1 MSEFLNAIQVD
12 LLDSRRRPIL
22 AALVVAFVAALAYA
36 LLGGG
41 SSSPSLSPL
50 PVQPG
55 SAGIPVSQA
64 PANAD
69 QAVAETTSG
78 ASEQRTGS
86 SHNPFAP
93 LPGAG
98 LTATASM
105 ATATA
110 TATATAPG
118 PASSSPAAAQPGSS
132 VQGGGGTSSG
142 TGTQKASTPNVLIR
156 YHVTAQF
163 GVVPPAVEGAP
174 PQPAELKTYRQ
185 LALNQ
190 PLPSKDNAQLVFLGV
205 VLRTGDEAVFALTGA
220 AILHGDAVCLPSAT
234 QCRGIKLKVGQ
245 SETLDT
251 FDANGNPVTYQL
263 KLAAIAKHEVSA
275 SVARADAAT
284 RAARTARSGRRA
296 GASSERKTAKR
307 VGFRFDTA
315 LGGLDPAQ
323 PRRPQPAR
331 TARAAARSR

>member
-1 MSEFLNAIQVD
+1 MSEFLNAIKVD

-55 SAGIPVSQA
+55 SAGIPVSHA

-86 SHNPFAP
+86 SRNPFEP

-98 LTATASM
+98 LTATAT
-105 ATATA
+105 ATATAPA
-110 TATATAPG
+110 TATATAP
-118 PASSSPAAAQPGSS
+118 SSSPTAAQPGSS
-132 VQGGGGTSSG
+132 AQGSGGTSSG
-142 TGTQKASTPNVLIR
+142 TGTQKASTPTVLIR

-163 GVVPPAVEGAP
+163 GVVPPQVEGAP

-185 LALNQ
+185 LVLNQ

-251 FDANGNPVTYQL
+251 FDASGNPVTYEL

>member
-1 MSEFLNAIQVD
+1 MSEFLNAIKVD

-41 SSSPSLSPL
+41 SSSPSLPPL
-50 PVQPG
+50 PVRTG
-55 SAGIPVSQA
+55 SSGIPVSQA
-64 PANAD
+64 PASAD

-86 SHNPFAP
+86 SRNPFEP

-98 LTATASM
+98 LTATAT
-105 ATATA
+105 ATATAPA
-110 TATATAPG
+110 TATATAP
-118 PASSSPAAAQPGSS
+118 SSSPTAAQPGSS
-132 VQGGGGTSSG
+132 AQGSGGTSSG
-142 TGTQKASTPNVLIR
+142 TGTQKASTPNLVIR

-174 PQPAELKTYRQ
+174 PQPAELKIYRQ

-205 VLRTGDEAVFALTGA
+205 VLRTADEAVFALTGA
-220 AILHGDAVCLPSAT
+220 AILHGNAVCLPSAT

-251 FDANGNPVTYQL
+251 FDANGNPVTYEL

-307 VGFRFDTA
+307 LGFRFDAA

-323 PRRPQPAR
+323 PRRRQPAR

>member
-1 MSEFLNAIQVD
+1 MSEFLNAIKVD

-41 SSSPSLSPL
+41 SSSPSLPPL
-50 PVQPG
+50 PVRPG
-55 SAGIPVSQA
+55 SSGIPVSQA
-64 PANAD
+64 PADTD
-69 QAVAETTSG
+69 QAVAEMTSG
-78 ASEQRTGS
+78 ASQQRNGS
-86 SHNPFAP
+86 SRNPFSP

-98 LTATASM
+98 LTAAAST
-105 ATATA
+105 ATAPA
-110 TATATAPG
+110 TATATAPS
-118 PASSSPAAAQPGSS
+118 PASSSPASPQPGAS

-142 TGTQKASTPNVLIR
+142 TGTQKTSTPEVLIR

-190 PLPSKDNAQLVFLGV
+190 PLPSKANAQLVFLGV

-220 AILHGDAVCLPSAT
+220 AILHGNAVCLPSAT

-251 FDANGNPVTYQL
+251 FDANGNPVTYEL

-275 SVARADAAT
+275 SSARAHAAT
-284 RAARTARSGRRA
+284 RVARTARSGRRA
-296 GASSERKTAKR
+296 HASSERKTAKR
-307 VGFRFDTA
+307 LELRFDAA
-315 LGGLDPAQ
+315 LGGLYPAE
-323 PRRPQPAR
+323 PRKPDPAR
-331 TARAAARSR
+331 TARTAARSR

>member
-1 MSEFLNAIQVD
+1 MSEFLNAIKVD

-41 SSSPSLSPL
+41 SSSPSLPPL
-50 PVQPG
+50 PVRTG
-55 SAGIPVSQA
+55 SSGIPVSQA

-86 SHNPFAP
+86 SRNPFAP

-98 LTATASM
+98 LTTTAS
-105 ATATA
+105 TATA
-110 TATATAPG
+110 TATATAPSL
-118 PASSSPAAAQPGSS
+118 ASSLPAATQPGSS

-142 TGTQKASTPNVLIR
+142 TGTQKASTPNVVIR

-174 PQPAELKTYRQ
+174 PQPAELKIYRQ

-220 AILHGDAVCLPSAT
+220 AILHGNAVCLPSAT

-251 FDANGNPVTYQL
+251 FDANGSPVTYEL
-263 KLAAIAKHEVSA
+263 NLAAIAKHEVSA
-275 SVARADAAT
+275 SSARAHAAK
-284 RAARTARSGRRA
+284 RAARTARRGRRA
-296 GASSERKTAKR
+296 HASSERKTAKR
-307 VGFRFDTA
+307 LGLRFDAA
-315 LGGLDPAQ
+315 LGGLYPAP
-323 PRRPQPAR
+323 PRKPDPAR
-331 TARAAARSR
+331 TARTAARSR

>member
-1 MSEFLNAIQVD
+1 AIKVD

-41 SSSPSLSPL
+41 SSSPSLPPL
-50 PVQPG
+50 PVRTG
-55 SAGIPVSQA
+55 SSGIPVSQA

-86 SHNPFAP
+86 SRNPFEP

-98 LTATASM
+98 LTATAT
-105 ATATA
+105 ATATAPA
-110 TATATAPG
+110 TATATAP
-118 PASSSPAAAQPGSS
+118 SSSPTAAQPGSS
-132 VQGGGGTSSG
+132 AQGSGGTSSG
-142 TGTQKASTPNVLIR
+142 TGTQKASTPTVLIR

-163 GVVPPAVEGAP
+163 GVVPPQVEGAP

-185 LALNQ
+185 LVLNQ

-205 VLRTGDEAVFALTGA
+205 VLHTGDEAVFALTGA
-220 AILHGDAVCLPSAT
+220 AILHGNAVCLPSAT

-251 FDANGNPVTYQL
+251 FDANGNPVTYEL
-263 KLAAIAKHEVSA
+263 K
-275 SVARADAAT
+275 
-284 RAARTARSGRRA
+284 
-296 GASSERKTAKR
+296 
-307 VGFRFDTA
+307 
-315 LGGLDPAQ
+315 
-323 PRRPQPAR
+323 
-331 TARAAARSR
+331 

>member
-1 MSEFLNAIQVD
+1 MSEFLNAIKVD

-86 SHNPFAP
+86 SRNPFEP

-98 LTATASM
+98 LTATAT
-105 ATATA
+105 ATATAPA
-110 TATATAPG
+110 TATATAP
-118 PASSSPAAAQPGSS
+118 SSSPTAAQPGSS
-132 VQGGGGTSSG
+132 AQGSGGTSSG
-142 TGTQKASTPNVLIR
+142 TGTQKASTPNVVIR

-174 PQPAELKTYRQ
+174 PQPAELKIYRQ

-251 FDANGNPVTYQL
+251 FDASGNPVTYEL

-296 GASSERKTAKR
+296 DASSERKTAKR
-307 VGFRFDTA
+307 LGFRFDAA

-323 PRRPQPAR
+323 PRKPQPAR
-331 TARAAARSR
+331 TARAAARSL